1 MTLQQMEYIV
11 ALDNYRHFVKAAEA
25 CGITQSTLSSM
36 IQKLELELGVTIFD
50 RKSHPLKPTEVGQEI
65 IRQAKVVLY
74 NAAQLQELVVTKKG
88 EAVGELR
95 LGVASTIAPSILPKL
110 FKYLT
115 ANHPGIHLVVEE
127 ARVDDLAAKL
137 ERAELD
143 IALMATP
150 VVGEELLEIPLYKE
164 RFFAYVSPVE
174 QLYHQQAIETLQL
187 TSENVWVLRESYC
200 PRSGALPFCQC
211 NTCRNAVYEAG
222 SIETLLRVVDENGG
236 YSIIPELHI
245 PLLSQE
251 QRKHI
256 RPLQNPEPAR
266 IVAFIIRQDF
276 VRERMINILLDGVK
290 SIVPKSMI
298 HPRLH
303 KFPIKL

>member
-50 RKSHPLKPTEVGQEI
+50 RKAHPIKPTEMGEDI
-65 IRQAKVVLY
+65 IRQAKILLY
-74 NAAQLQELVVTKKG
+74 NASQLQEMVASKKG

-95 LGVASTIAPSILPKL
+95 LGIASTIAPYILPKL
-110 FKYLT
+110 IKYLT
-115 ANHPGIHLVVEE
+115 AHHPGMHLFVEE
-127 ARVDDLAAKL
+127 GRVDDLTGKL

-143 IALMATP
+143 VALMATP

-164 RFFAYVSPVE
+164 KFFAYVSPNE
-174 QLYHQQAIETLQL
+174 PMFSEDAIETMSL

-211 NTCRNAVYEAG
+211 NTCRNAVYQAG
-222 SIETLLRVVDENGG
+222 SIETLLKVVDENGG

-245 PLLSQE
+245 PLICEE
-251 QRKHI
+251 QKGNI

-266 IVAFIIRQDF
+266 VVAFIIRQDF
-276 VRERMINILLDGVK
+276 VRERMLNVLLDAVK
-290 SIVPKSMI
+290 SIVPGDMI

-303 KFPIKL
+303 KFAIKL

>member
-1 MTLQQMEYIV
+1 MEYIV

-36 IQKLELELGVTIFD
+36 IQKLELELGVTLFD
-50 RKSHPLKPTEVGQEI
+50 RKAHPLKPTEVGEEV

-74 NAAQLQELVVTKKG
+74 NTSQLQELVVSKKG
-88 EAVGELR
+88 EATGELR
-95 LGVASTIAPSILPKL
+95 LGIASTIAPYILPKL
-110 FKYLT
+110 FKYLSKH
-115 ANHPGIHLVVEE
+115 HPGIHLFVEE
-127 ARVDDLAAKL
+127 ARVDDLTAKL

-143 IALMATP
+143 VALMATP

-164 RFFAYVSPVE
+164 KFLAYVSPKE
-174 QLYHQQAIETLQL
+174 SMYHDKTIETMTL

-222 SIETLLRVVDENGG
+222 SIETLLKVVDENGG
-236 YSIIPELHI
+236 YSIIPELHV
-245 PLLSQE
+245 PLLCEE
-251 QRKHI
+251 QKNNV

-276 VRERMINILLDGVK
+276 VRERMLNILLDAVK
-290 SIVPKSMI
+290 SIVPREMI